1 MSLLVN
7 NTLANDGQS
16 FYALASQ
23 SASNWYKFPSQTGA
37 VTLVDASGAQVL
49 QSIGGQLFYNSTLVE
64 SSSNWYVYPSQTGE
78 VLLKDASGVQVLQA
92 IGGDLYFNAEL
103 LAKAGDIQ
111 NIADWSL
118 YPAFDSVL
126 FENKDISGVRAYV
139 GSSINVSTLA
149 ANTTSTSNLFGQ
161 SIQTS
166 TLATQSLLTSS
177 LTASGIDMTNSSITR
192 INSLTIANGGL
203 PPYGTLTSPDGVLL
217 TWNGQAITTGGGG
230 SVANWALFNQV
241 SSLSSITADYGAIKR
256 LSTLAFLN
264 TDDLSTGT
272 LYAESAVIG
281 NIAFGANTINSGG
294 IGPLTINSQSNAASF
309 RADSNVAI
317 QSRNG
322 QLDLSGNDINIT
334 ADTGISVFNTPIV
347 NVTAQNGPL
356 GGQIALKSYAG
367 FGGLAG
373 YGRVALEAYGS
384 SNNPATPLGGLID
397 INAYSGGQGE
407 YGGLTS
413 AVRIGGANV
422 TLAAGAVP
430 PLPGLAGFATVYG
443 QGGLSLTAS
452 VLPPSP
458 QIPGTTYIYGDVGVR
473 LQSLGGIQMLSDMY
487 AGTIY
492 PIANGSNPLIIR
504 GRSSPSAGVQLMDVE
519 SINMVLPNG
528 QITGV
533 SSLNYLSLND
543 PFNIGGVSTINGQ
556 PYPPPAGD
564 AVSTFATASISS
576 LSVSS
581 INGFD
586 LSGGFAGA
594 TGPTGSTG
602 LDGPT
607 GQTGPTGPLGST
619 GPTGDLGPTG
629 SSGSTGA
636 AGDTGSTGPQGIQGP
651 PAYTVSVFGTGA
663 IPAAGEF
670 IYDGVEEDYVFSPT
684 TPGLSEYMLFIA
696 SVCNPTAFVT
706 IQDAITGA
714 FNVVEANPPYQ
725 VSVGSEWTMN
735 LVTGVTPVTTL
746 GNQCVIFLTTGATS
760 PLGLTGPTGPAGS
773 GGSASTWSQFPAT
786 QGVDLSN
793 NYVLNATTIYGA
805 VGSTLSFSS
814 SSNLIL
820 NGPTSNL
827 FNVTLGNMLL
837 GISTGGAYLL
847 SQYDAVTA
855 SNNNIGLYS
864 DTGAVH
870 IGANSNPLFPYISL
884 NDPSLPGTISITTPA
899 AGAVTVQSGGTLFL
913 ESALDVQIYGSSIT
927 NNTTV
932 NGVIDVIAGYG
943 TAAPVSLSTLGGLV
957 ANTSSVFRDATEFY
971 VSGNGNDTTGNG
983 SILSP
988 YLTIQK
994 AITQAELV
1002 SSAALVCVI
1011 NVASG
1016 HYNENLTFNKGYIVL
1031 NGSLQSQTG
1040 NEVCEITGSI
1050 SIACVGA
1057 NDVFN
1062 RQVTFQGF
1070 NITCGAGQSVTN
1082 TSSSSHTVAF
1092 QDCKIFV
1099 NSVFYNSTATS
1110 PDARTYVT
1118 NCEIT
1123 STNAANV
1130 SPVITTNVGLVELE
1144 RLDLTV
1150 GGNAIGLLIGGTSVL
1165 NRFSLST
1172 LESTNASAT
1181 LLPLLSITSS
1191 TTSAHSLGN
1200 VAFAFSS
1207 ATVKTN
1213 TNAMYINSGINTAII
1228 ALNCVFTL
1236 TGTASSTNNCIGYNG
1251 VGSPTI
1257 AGVNNTS
1264 LSVNVLLPQTV
1275 SVQSGITQ
1283 IQYINIQPPGLAC
1296 YSSTA
1301 DQPIAVTGTPQAL
1314 TYNTTQFNQGTTLVA
1329 SSRVYANAQGNYALS
1344 YSVELFHTGGGVTQ
1358 TATTF
1363 LKKNGTT
1370 IANTG
1375 RQWSIQSGGFQIAA
1389 PAEFVV
1395 SLNAGDYVEVFFS
1408 GDTSLSANATAA
1420 AGALPAIPSVVFNVK
1435 QFR

>member
-23 SASNWYKFPSQTGA
+23 SASNWYKFPSQNGT
-37 VTLVDASGAQVL
+37 VTLVDASGSQLL

-139 GSSINVSTLA
+139 GSSINVSTLF

-166 TLATQSLLTSS
+166 TLASKSMLTSS
-177 LTASGIDMTNSSITR
+177 LTTSGIDMTNSSITR

-217 TWNGQAITTGGGG
+217 TWNGQTITTGGGG

-256 LSTLAFLN
+256 LSTLTFLN

-272 LYAESAVIG
+272 LYAESAAIG
-281 NIAFGANTINSGG
+281 NIAYGPNSIQSGL
-294 IGPLTINSQSNAASF
+294 GPLTINSQSNAASF

-334 ADTGISVFNTPIV
+334 ADTGISAFNTPIV

-356 GGQIALKSYAG
+356 GGLVSLKSYAG
-367 FGGLAG
+367 FGELAG
-373 YGRVALEAYGS
+373 YGRVSLEAFGS
-384 SNNPATPLGGLID
+384 TNNPATPLGGLID
-397 INAYSGGQGE
+397 INAYSAGQGE

-473 LQSLGGIQMLSDMY
+473 LQSPLGVQMLSDMY

-492 PIANGSNPLIIR
+492 PIANGSTPLVIR

-519 SINMVLPNG
+519 SINMVLPNA

-533 SSLNYLSLND
+533 SSLNFLSLND

-556 PYPPPAGD
+556 PYPLPAGD

-607 GQTGPTGPLGST
+607 GQTGATGPSGST

-651 PAYTVSVFGTGA
+651 PAYTTSVFGTGT
-663 IPAAGEF
+663 IPAAGQF
-670 IYDGVEEDYVFSPT
+670 VYDSGQEDYLFST
-684 TPGLSEYMLFIA
+684 ATPGLSEYMLFIA

-714 FNVVEANPPYQ
+714 FNVVEANAPFQIIP
-725 VSVGSEWTMN
+725 GSEWTMN
-735 LVTGVTPVTTL
+735 LVTGITPVTTV
-746 GNQCVIFLTTGATS
+746 GNPCVIFLTTGATS

-786 QGVDLSN
+786 QAVDLSN
-793 NYVLNATTIYGA
+793 NYVLNATTVFGA
-805 VGSTLSFSS
+805 IGSTLSMVADG
-814 SSNLIL
+814 NLTL
-820 NGPTSNL
+820 EGPTSNL
-827 FNVTLGNMLL
+827 FNVTIGNMLL
-837 GISTGGAYLL
+837 GVSTGGAYLL
-847 SQYDAVTA
+847 SQYDSVTA

-864 DTGAVH
+864 DAGAVH
-870 IGANSNPLFPYISL
+870 MGANSNPLLPYISL
-884 NDPSLPGTISITTPA
+884 NDPSLPGAISIVTPA
-899 AGAVTVQSGGTLFL
+899 AGAITVQSGGTLFL
-913 ESALDVQIYGSSIT
+913 ESAADVQLYGSSIT
-927 NNTTV
+927 NNATV
-932 NGVIDVIAGYG
+932 NGTIDVIAGYG
-943 TAAPVSLSTLGGLV
+943 TAAPVSLSTVGGLV
-957 ANTSSVFRDATEFY
+957 AGTSSRFRDATEFY
-971 VSGNGNDTTGNG
+971 VSANGSDVTGNG
-983 SILSP
+983 SILAP
-988 YLTIQK
+988 YQTIQT

-1002 SSAALVCVI
+1002 SSAALICVI

-1016 HYNENLTFNKGYIVL
+1016 HYTENLTFNKGYVVL

-1070 NITCGAGQSVTN
+1070 NITCGAAQSVTN
-1082 TSSSSHTVAF
+1082 TSSASHTVSF

-1110 PDARTYVT
+1110 PDARTYLT
-1118 NCEIT
+1118 NVEV
-1123 STNAANV
+1123 SQTNAAST
-1130 SPVITTNVGLVELE
+1130 SPVVTTNVGLVEIE

-1150 GGNAIGLLIGGTSVL
+1150 DGNAIGLLIGGTSVL
-1165 NRFSLST
+1165 NRLSLST

-1191 TTSAHSLGN
+1191 TTSTHSLGN
-1200 VAFAFSS
+1200 VAFAFTS

-1236 TGTASSTNNCIGYNG
+1236 VGTASSTNNCIGYNG
-1251 VGSPTI
+1251 VGSPTV

-1264 LSVNVLLPQTV
+1264 LNVNVLLPQTV
-1275 SVQSGITQ
+1275 SVQAGITQ
-1283 IQYINIQPPGLAC
+1283 IQYTDINPPNMAC
-1296 YSSTA
+1296 YSTTG
-1301 DQPIAVTGTPQAL
+1301 DQSIAAVNTPQAV
-1314 TYNTTQFNQGTTLVA
+1314 TFNTTQFQQGTALLA
-1329 SSRVYANAQGNYALS
+1329 SSRFYVSSQGNYQITWSLMLS
-1344 YSVELFHTGGGVTQ
+1344 QGSGTSLVTS
-1358 TATTF
+1358 F
-1363 LKKNGTT
+1363 LRKNGTT
-1370 IANTG
+1370 VANTG
-1375 RQWSIQSGGFQIAA
+1375 SQTTTLSGSNSILQVSPNFIL
-1389 PAEFVV
+1389 
-1395 SLNAGDYVEVFFS
+1395 SLNAGDYVEVWVAS
-1408 GDTSLSANATAA
+1408 NSLGTTINSTGAINGNPATP
-1420 AGALPAIPSVVFNVK
+1420 GAVFNIT
-1435 QFR
+1435 QIR